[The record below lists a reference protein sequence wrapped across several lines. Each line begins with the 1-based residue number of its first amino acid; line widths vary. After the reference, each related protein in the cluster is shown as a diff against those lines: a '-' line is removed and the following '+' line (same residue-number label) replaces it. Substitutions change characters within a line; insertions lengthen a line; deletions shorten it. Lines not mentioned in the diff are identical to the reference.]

1 MNIRFKEIDIEN
13 FRSIDKA
20 HIVFENQGTVIV
32 KGINEYENNATSNGS
47 GKSSI
52 FEAIIYSIFEETSS
66 GEKDVTNRIKN
77 NGFCLNLKF
86 QVDGIDYTIVRES
99 SKSNKSVVVLYK
111 NDVDISARNKTDTN
125 KMILQLLGINKS
137 IFLDSIFLSQ
147 NVSTNLASLSPT
159 QRKERL
165 EILTNTDMVI
175 NNFKEKL
182 KEQQANFESICVN
195 TQMDI
200 NKMQG
205 NIDSLQ
211 TQKQNIEIK
220 INEINEQIKQRDLLG
235 NIEDIEKQLNE
246 LQQTLDNYK
255 VQINDLDNNI
265 ITDIDKQIEN
275 KRLEGEEN
283 RNKKSELEN
292 QLNDKRQEYNNMQ
305 LNVTSI
311 QSQIDYYKSDII
323 KINEQI
329 EEIKNSDK
337 CPTCG
342 RKYENSNE
350 EHIKQK
356 IESYNKDIESYKQ
369 QIEDTTKVVEE
380 KNKQLELIQSEG
392 TKLRIQVDEIDKLVQ
407 QNNEEVKQIEEVKKQ
422 KIQEKLNLQQQQQSI
437 EQDIQNLRNKKE
449 QILSFKVGNV
459 DEFKQML
466 LDVDT
471 NIQTMQKDMG
481 VKQQELDTNNNYV
494 GSIKHSLQLV
504 TKDFRTYLLQNSI
517 TYLNTLLKIYST
529 KLFSNEKDIIY
540 ITQDDT
546 KLNIQLDNA
555 TYESLSGGEKTRVNI
570 ALLLAQKSLA
580 STIGNIS
587 CNIII
592 LDEILGYCDAQ
603 AEENVINLI
612 TTELESLES
621 IYMISH
627 KEIPIGYDTQIIVT
641 KNKQGLS
648 TVRCY

>member
-13 FRSIDKA
+13 FRSIDRA

-66 GEKDVTNRIKN
+66 GEKDVANRIKN

-235 NIEDIEKQLNE
+235 NVEDIEKQLNE

-292 QLNDKRQEYNNMQ
+292 QLNDKRQEYNNIQ

-392 TKLRIQVDEIDKLVQ
+392 TKLHIQVDEIDKLVQ
-407 QNNEEVKQIEEVKKQ
+407 QNNEEVKQSEEVKKQ

-471 NIQTMQKDMG
+471 NIQTMQKDME

-529 KLFSNEKDIIY
+529 KLFSNEKDIIH

-546 KLNIQLDNA
+546 KLNIQLGDA

-612 TTELESLES
+612 TAELESLES

-627 KEIPIGYDTQIIVT
+627 KEIPIGYDTQIIVI

>member
-1 MNIRFKEIDIEN
+1 MDIRFKELDIEN
-13 FRSIDKA
+13 FRSINKA
-20 HIVFENQGTVIV
+20 HIVLENQGTVIV
-32 KGINEYENNATSNGS
+32 RGINEYEDNATSNGS

-52 FEAIIYSIFEETSS
+52 FEAIVFALFEETSS
-66 GEKDVTNRIKN
+66 GEKDVANRIIN
-77 NGFCLNLKF
+77 NGFCINLKLEI
-86 QVDGIDYTIVRES
+86 DGIEYTIVRES
-99 SKSNKSVVVLYK
+99 KKGNKSIVVLYK

-125 KMILQLLGINKS
+125 KLIQDLLGINKN
-137 IFLDSIFLSQ
+137 IFLDSVFLSQ
-147 NVSTNLASLSPT
+147 SVSTNLASLSPT

-165 EILTNTDMVI
+165 EILTNTDIII

-182 KEQQANFESICVN
+182 KEQQTNFESICVDTEKN
-195 TQMDI
+195 I
-200 NKMQG
+200 NKIQG

-211 TQKQNIEIK
+211 NQKQNIQIK
-220 INEINEQIKQRDLLG
+220 IDEINEQIRQRDLLG
-235 NIEDIEKQLNE
+235 NVEDIEKQLKK
-246 LQQTLDNYK
+246 LQQNSDNYK
-255 VQINDLDNNI
+255 MQINDLDNNI
-265 ITDIDKQIEN
+265 ITDIEKQIED

-283 RNKKSELEN
+283 RNQKSELEK
-292 QLNDKRQEYNNMQ
+292 QLNDKRQEYNNIQ
-305 LNVTSI
+305 LDITSV
-311 QSQIDYYKSDII
+311 QSQIGYYKSDII

-356 IESYNKDIESYKQ
+356 IESYNKDIESYNK
-369 QIEDTTKVVEE
+369 QIEDMTKEVEE
-380 KNKQLELIQSEG
+380 KNKQLELVQNEG
-392 TKLRIQVDEIDKLVQ
+392 IKLHSQVDEIDSLVQ
-407 QNNEEVKQIEEVKKQ
+407 QNNNEVKQIEDIKKQ
-422 KIQEKLNLQQQQQSI
+422 KIQEKFNLQQQQQVI
-437 EQDIQNLRNKKE
+437 EQNIQNLRDKKE
-449 QILSFKVGNV
+449 QILSFKVGNI

-466 LDVDT
+466 LDTD
-471 NIQTMQKDMG
+471 NNLQTMQKDLE
-481 VKQQELDTNNNYV
+481 VKQEELETNNNYV

-517 TYLNTLLKIYST
+517 TYLNTLLKNYSI
-529 KLFSNEKDIIY
+529 KLFSNEKDIIH

-546 KLNIQLDNA
+546 KLNIQLGDA

-612 TTELESLES
+612 TMELESLES
-621 IYMISH
+621 IYMVSH
-627 KEIPIGYDTQIIVT
+627 KEIPIAYDTQLIVI
-641 KNKQGLS
+641 KNKSGLS
-648 TVRCY
+648 NIRCY

>member
-1 MNIRFKEIDIEN
+1 MDIRFKELDIEN

-20 HIVFENQGTVIV
+20 HIVLENQGTVIV
-32 KGINEYENNATSNGS
+32 RGINEYEDNATSNGS

-52 FEAIIYSIFEETSS
+52 FEAIVFALFEETSS
-66 GEKDVTNRIKN
+66 GEKDVANRIIN
-77 NGFCLNLKF
+77 NGFCINLKLEI
-86 QVDGIDYTIVRES
+86 DGIEYTIVRES
-99 SKSNKSVVVLYK
+99 KKGNKSIVVIYK

-125 KMILQLLGINKS
+125 KLIQDLLGINKN
-137 IFLDSIFLSQ
+137 IFLDSVFLSQ
-147 NVSTNLASLSPT
+147 SVSTNLASLSPT

-165 EILTNTDMVI
+165 EILTNTDITI

-182 KEQQANFESICVN
+182 KEQQTNFESICVDTEKN
-195 TQMDI
+195 I
-200 NKMQG
+200 NKIQG

-211 TQKQNIEIK
+211 NQKQNIQIK
-220 INEINEQIKQRDLLG
+220 IDEINEQIRQRDLLG
-235 NIEDIEKQLNE
+235 NVEDIEKQLKE
-246 LQQTLDNYK
+246 LQQNSDNYK
-255 VQINDLDNNI
+255 MQINDLDNNI
-265 ITDIDKQIEN
+265 ITDIEKQIED

-283 RNKKSELEN
+283 RNQKSELEK
-292 QLNDKRQEYNNMQ
+292 QLNDKRQEYNNIQ
-305 LNVTSI
+305 LDITSV
-311 QSQIDYYKSDII
+311 QSQIGYYKSDII

-356 IESYNKDIESYKQ
+356 IESYNKDIESYNK
-369 QIEDTTKVVEE
+369 QIEDMTKEVEE
-380 KNKQLELIQSEG
+380 KNKQLELVQNEG
-392 TKLRIQVDEIDKLVQ
+392 IKLHSQVDEIDSLVQ
-407 QNNEEVKQIEEVKKQ
+407 QNNNEVKQIEDIKKQ
-422 KIQEKLNLQQQQQSI
+422 KIQEKFNLQQQQQLI
-437 EQDIQNLRNKKE
+437 EQNIQNLRDKKE
-449 QILSFKVGNV
+449 QILSFKVGNI

-466 LDVDT
+466 LDTD
-471 NIQTMQKDMG
+471 NNLQTMQKDLE
-481 VKQQELDTNNNYV
+481 VKQEELETNNNYV

-517 TYLNTLLKIYST
+517 TYLNTLLKNYSI
-529 KLFSNEKDIIY
+529 KLFSNEKDIIH

-546 KLNIQLDNA
+546 KLNIQLGDA

-612 TTELESLES
+612 TMELESLES
-621 IYMISH
+621 IYMVSH
-627 KEIPIGYDTQIIVT
+627 KEIPIAYDTQLIVI
-641 KNKQGLS
+641 KNKSGLS
-648 TVRCY
+648 NIRCY

>member
-1 MNIRFKEIDIEN
+1 MDIRFKELDIEN

-20 HIVFENQGTVIV
+20 HIVLENQGTVIV
-32 KGINEYENNATSNGS
+32 KGINEYEDNATSNGS

-52 FEAIIYSIFEETSS
+52 FEAIVFTLFEETSS
-66 GEKDVTNRIKN
+66 GEKDVANRIIN
-77 NGFCLNLKF
+77 NGFCINLKLEIN
-86 QVDGIDYTIVRES
+86 GIEYTIVRES
-99 SKSNKSVVVLYK
+99 KKGNKSIVVLYK

-125 KMILQLLGINKS
+125 KLIQDLLGINKN
-137 IFLDSIFLSQ
+137 IFLDSVFLSQ
-147 NVSTNLASLSPT
+147 SVSTNLASLSPT

-165 EILTNTDMVI
+165 EILTNTDIII

-182 KEQQANFESICVN
+182 KEQQTNFESICVDTEKN
-195 TQMDI
+195 I
-200 NKMQG
+200 NKIQG

-211 TQKQNIEIK
+211 NQKQNIQIK
-220 INEINEQIKQRDLLG
+220 IDEINEQIRQRDLLG
-235 NIEDIEKQLNE
+235 NVEDIEKQLKE
-246 LQQTLDNYK
+246 LQQNSDNYK
-255 VQINDLDNNI
+255 MQINDLDNNI
-265 ITDIDKQIEN
+265 ITDIEKQIED

-283 RNKKSELEN
+283 RNQKSELEK
-292 QLNDKRQEYNNMQ
+292 QLNDKRQEYNNIQ
-305 LNVTSI
+305 LDITSV
-311 QSQIDYYKSDII
+311 QSQIGYYKSDII

-356 IESYNKDIESYKQ
+356 IESYNKDIESYNK
-369 QIEDTTKVVEE
+369 QIEDMTKEVEE
-380 KNKQLELIQSEG
+380 KNKQLELVQNEG
-392 TKLRIQVDEIDKLVQ
+392 IKLHSQVDEIDSLVQ
-407 QNNEEVKQIEEVKKQ
+407 QNNNEVKQIEDIKKQ
-422 KIQEKLNLQQQQQSI
+422 KIQEKFNLQQQQQVI
-437 EQDIQNLRNKKE
+437 EQNIQNLRDKKE
-449 QILSFKVGNV
+449 QILSFKVGNI

-466 LDVDT
+466 LDTD
-471 NIQTMQKDMG
+471 NNLQTMQKDLE
-481 VKQQELDTNNNYV
+481 VKQEELETNNNYV

-517 TYLNTLLKIYST
+517 TYLNTLLKNYSI
-529 KLFSNEKDIIY
+529 KLFSNEKDIIH

-546 KLNIQLDNA
+546 KLNIQLGDA

-612 TTELESLES
+612 TMELESLES
-621 IYMISH
+621 IYMVSH
-627 KEIPIGYDTQIIVT
+627 KEIPIAYDTQLIVI
-641 KNKQGLS
+641 KNKSGLS
-648 TVRCY
+648 NIRCY

>member
-1 MNIRFKEIDIEN
+1 MDIRFKELDIEN

-20 HIVFENQGTVIV
+20 HIVLENQGTVIV
-32 KGINEYENNATSNGS
+32 KGINEYEDNATSNGS

-52 FEAIIYSIFEETSS
+52 FEAIVFALFDETSS
-66 GEKDVTNRIKN
+66 GEKDVANRIIN
-77 NGFCLNLKF
+77 NGFCVNLKLEIN
-86 QVDGIDYTIVRES
+86 GIEYTIVRES
-99 SKSNKSVVVLYK
+99 KKGNKSIVVLYK

-125 KMILQLLGINKS
+125 KLIQDLLSINKN
-137 IFLDSIFLSQ
+137 IFLDSVFLSQ
-147 NVSTNLASLSPT
+147 SVSTNLASLSPT

-165 EILTNTDMVI
+165 EILTNTDIII

-182 KEQQANFESICVN
+182 KEQQTNFESICVDTEKN
-195 TQMDI
+195 I
-200 NKMQG
+200 NKIQG

-211 TQKQNIEIK
+211 NQKQNIQIK
-220 INEINEQIKQRDLLG
+220 IDEINEQIRQRDLLG
-235 NIEDIEKQLNE
+235 NVEDIEKQLKE
-246 LQQTLDNYK
+246 LQQNSDNYK
-255 VQINDLDNNI
+255 MQINDLDNNI
-265 ITDIDKQIEN
+265 ITDIEKQIED

-283 RNKKSELEN
+283 RNQKSELEK
-292 QLNDKRQEYNNMQ
+292 QLNDKRQEYNNIQ
-305 LNVTSI
+305 LDITSV
-311 QSQIDYYKSDII
+311 QSQIGYYKSDII

-356 IESYNKDIESYKQ
+356 IESYNKDIESYNK
-369 QIEDTTKVVEE
+369 QIEDMTKEVEE
-380 KNKQLELIQSEG
+380 KNKQLELVQNEG
-392 TKLRIQVDEIDKLVQ
+392 IKLHSQVDEIDSLVQ
-407 QNNEEVKQIEEVKKQ
+407 QNNNEVKQIEDIKKQ
-422 KIQEKLNLQQQQQSI
+422 KIQEKFNLQQQQQVI
-437 EQDIQNLRNKKE
+437 EQNIQNLRDKKE
-449 QILSFKVGNV
+449 QILSFKVGNI

-466 LDVDT
+466 LDTD
-471 NIQTMQKDMG
+471 NNLQTIQKDLE
-481 VKQQELDTNNNYV
+481 VKQEELETNNNYV

-517 TYLNTLLKIYST
+517 TYLNTLLKNYSI
-529 KLFSNEKDIIY
+529 KLFSNEKDIIH

-546 KLNIQLDNA
+546 KLNIQLGDA

-612 TTELESLES
+612 TMELESLES
-621 IYMISH
+621 IYMVSH
-627 KEIPIGYDTQIIVT
+627 KEIPIAYDTQLIVV
-641 KNKQGLS
+641 KDKSGLS
-648 TVRCY
+648 NIRCY

>member
-1 MNIRFKEIDIEN
+1 MDIRFKELDIEN

-20 HIVFENQGTVIV
+20 HIVLENQGTVIV
-32 KGINEYENNATSNGS
+32 KGINEYEDNATSNGS

-52 FEAIIYSIFEETSS
+52 FEAIVFALFDETSS
-66 GEKDVTNRIKN
+66 GEKDVANRIIN
-77 NGFCLNLKF
+77 NGFCINLKLEI
-86 QVDGIDYTIVRES
+86 DGIEYTIVKES
-99 SKSNKSVVVLYK
+99 KKGNKSIVVLYK

-125 KMILQLLGINKS
+125 KLIQDLLGINKN
-137 IFLDSIFLSQ
+137 IFLDSVFLSQ
-147 NVSTNLASLSPT
+147 SVSTNLASLSPT

-165 EILTNTDMVI
+165 EILTNTDITI

-182 KEQQANFESICVN
+182 KEQQTDFESICVDIEKN
-195 TQMDI
+195 I
-200 NKMQG
+200 NKIQG
-205 NIDSLQ
+205 NMDSLQ
-211 TQKQNIEIK
+211 NQKQNIQIK
-220 INEINEQIKQRDLLG
+220 IDEINEQIRQRDSLG

-265 ITDIDKQIEN
+265 ITDIEKQIED

-283 RNKKSELEN
+283 RNQKSELEK
-292 QLNDKRQEYNNMQ
+292 QLNDKRQEYNNIQ
-305 LNVTSI
+305 LDITSV
-311 QSQIDYYKSDII
+311 QSQISYYKSDII

-356 IESYNKDIESYKQ
+356 IESYNKDIESYNKQ
-369 QIEDTTKVVEE
+369 VQDMTKEVEE
-380 KNKQLELIQSEG
+380 KNKQLELVQKEG
-392 TKLRIQVDEIDKLVQ
+392 IKLHSQVEEIDNLVQ
-407 QNNEEVKQIEEVKKQ
+407 QNNNEVKQIEDIKKQ
-422 KIQEKLNLQQQQQSI
+422 KIQEKFNLQQQQQVI
-437 EQDIQNLRNKKE
+437 EQNIQNLRDKKE
-449 QILSFKVGNV
+449 QILSFKVGNIE
-459 DEFKQML
+459 EFKQML
-466 LDVDT
+466 LDTD
-471 NIQTMQKDMG
+471 NNLQTMQKDLE
-481 VKQQELDTNNNYV
+481 VKQEELETNNNYV

-517 TYLNTLLKIYST
+517 TYLNTLLKSYST
-529 KLFSNEKDIIY
+529 KLFSNDKDIIH

-546 KLNIQLDNA
+546 KLNIQLGDA

-612 TTELESLES
+612 TMELESLES
-621 IYMISH
+621 IYMVSH
-627 KEIPIGYDTQIIVT
+627 KEIPIAYDTQLIVI
-641 KNKQGLS
+641 KNKSGLS
-648 TVRCY
+648 NIRCY

>member
-1 MNIRFKEIDIEN
+1 MDIRFKELDIEN

-20 HIVFENQGTVIV
+20 HIVLENQGTVIV
-32 KGINEYENNATSNGS
+32 KGINEYEDNATSNGS

-52 FEAIIYSIFEETSS
+52 FEAIVFALFEETSS
-66 GEKDVTNRIKN
+66 GEKDVANRIIN
-77 NGFCLNLKF
+77 NGFCVNLKLEIN
-86 QVDGIDYTIVRES
+86 GIEYTIVRES
-99 SKSNKSVVVLYK
+99 KKGNKSIVVLYK

-125 KMILQLLGINKS
+125 KLIQDLLGINKN
-137 IFLDSIFLSQ
+137 IFLDSVFLSQ
-147 NVSTNLASLSPT
+147 SVSTNLASLSPT

-165 EILTNTDMVI
+165 EILTNTDIII

-182 KEQQANFESICVN
+182 KEQQTNFESICVDTEKN
-195 TQMDI
+195 I
-200 NKMQG
+200 NKIQG

-211 TQKQNIEIK
+211 NQKQNIQIK
-220 INEINEQIKQRDLLG
+220 IDEINEQIRQRDLLG
-235 NIEDIEKQLNE
+235 NVEDIEKQLKE
-246 LQQTLDNYK
+246 LQQNSDNYK
-255 VQINDLDNNI
+255 MQINDLDNNI
-265 ITDIDKQIEN
+265 ITDIEKQIEN

-283 RNKKSELEN
+283 RNQKSELEK
-292 QLNDKRQEYNNMQ
+292 QLNDKRQEYNNIQ
-305 LNVTSI
+305 LDITSV
-311 QSQIDYYKSDII
+311 QSQIGYYKSDII

-356 IESYNKDIESYKQ
+356 IESYNRDIEFYNK
-369 QIEDTTKVVEE
+369 QIEDMTKEVEE
-380 KNKQLELIQSEG
+380 KNKQLELIQNEG
-392 TKLRIQVDEIDKLVQ
+392 IKLHSQVDEIDSLVQ
-407 QNNEEVKQIEEVKKQ
+407 QNNKEVKQIEDIKKQ
-422 KIQEKLNLQQQQQSI
+422 KIQEKFNLQQQQQAI
-437 EQDIQNLRNKKE
+437 EQNIQNLRNKKE
-449 QILSFKVGNV
+449 QILSFKVGNI

-466 LDVDT
+466 LDVD
-471 NIQTMQKDMG
+471 NNLQAIQKDLE
-481 VKQQELDTNNNYV
+481 VKQEELETNNNYV

-517 TYLNTLLKIYST
+517 TYLNTLLKNYSI
-529 KLFSNEKDIIY
+529 KLFSNDKDIIH

-546 KLNIQLDNA
+546 KLNIQLGDA

-580 STIGNIS
+580 NTIGNIS

-612 TTELESLES
+612 TMELESLES
-621 IYMISH
+621 IYMVSH
-627 KEIPIGYDTQIIVT
+627 KEIPIAYDTQLIVI
-641 KNKQGLS
+641 KDKSGLS
-648 TVRCY
+648 NIRCY

>member
-1 MNIRFKEIDIEN
+1 MDIRFKELDIEN

-20 HIVFENQGTVIV
+20 HIVLENQGTVIV
-32 KGINEYENNATSNGS
+32 KGINEYEDNATSNGS

-52 FEAIIYSIFEETSS
+52 FEAIVFALFEETSS
-66 GEKDVTNRIKN
+66 GEKDVANRIIN
-77 NGFCLNLKF
+77 NGFCINLKLEI
-86 QVDGIDYTIVRES
+86 DGIEYTIVRES
-99 SKSNKSVVVLYK
+99 KKGNKSIVVLYK

-125 KMILQLLGINKS
+125 KLIQDLLGINKN
-137 IFLDSIFLSQ
+137 IFLDSVFLSQ
-147 NVSTNLASLSPT
+147 SVSTNLASLSPT

-165 EILTNTDMVI
+165 EILTNTDIII

-182 KEQQANFESICVN
+182 KEQQTNFESICVDTEKN
-195 TQMDI
+195 I
-200 NKMQG
+200 NKIQG

-211 TQKQNIEIK
+211 NQKQNIQIK
-220 INEINEQIKQRDLLG
+220 IDEINEQIRQRDLLG
-235 NIEDIEKQLNE
+235 NVEDIEKQLKE
-246 LQQTLDNYK
+246 LQQNSDNYK
-255 VQINDLDNNI
+255 MQINDLDNNI
-265 ITDIDKQIEN
+265 ITDIEKQIED

-283 RNKKSELEN
+283 RNQKSELEK
-292 QLNDKRQEYNNMQ
+292 QLNDKRQEYNNIQ
-305 LNVTSI
+305 LDITSV
-311 QSQIDYYKSDII
+311 QSQIGYYKSDII

-356 IESYNKDIESYKQ
+356 IESYNKDIESYNK
-369 QIEDTTKVVEE
+369 QIEDMTKEVEE
-380 KNKQLELIQSEG
+380 KNKQLELVQNEG
-392 TKLRIQVDEIDKLVQ
+392 IKLHSQVDEIDSLVQ
-407 QNNEEVKQIEEVKKQ
+407 QNNNEVKQIEDIKKQ
-422 KIQEKLNLQQQQQSI
+422 KIQEKFNLQQQQQVI
-437 EQDIQNLRNKKE
+437 EQNIQNLRDKKE
-449 QILSFKVGNV
+449 QILSFKVGNI

-466 LDVDT
+466 LDTD
-471 NIQTMQKDMG
+471 NNLQTMQKDLE
-481 VKQQELDTNNNYV
+481 VKQEELETNNNYV

-517 TYLNTLLKIYST
+517 TYLNTLLKNYSI
-529 KLFSNEKDIIY
+529 KLFSNEKDIIH

-546 KLNIQLDNA
+546 KLNIQLGDA

-612 TTELESLES
+612 TMELESLES
-621 IYMISH
+621 IYMVSH
-627 KEIPIGYDTQIIVT
+627 KEIPIAYDTQLTVI
-641 KNKQGLS
+641 KNKSGLS
-648 TVRCY
+648 NIRCY

>member
-1 MNIRFKEIDIEN
+1 MDIRFKELDIEN
-13 FRSIDKA
+13 FRSINKA
-20 HIVFENQGTVIV
+20 HIVLENQGTVIV
-32 KGINEYENNATSNGS
+32 RGINEYEDNATSNGS

-52 FEAIIYSIFEETSS
+52 FEAIVFALFEETSS
-66 GEKDVTNRIKN
+66 GEKDVANRIIN
-77 NGFCLNLKF
+77 NGFCINLKLEI
-86 QVDGIDYTIVRES
+86 DGIEYTIVRES
-99 SKSNKSVVVLYK
+99 KKGNKSIVVIYK

-125 KMILQLLGINKS
+125 KLIQDLLGINKN
-137 IFLDSIFLSQ
+137 IFLDSVFLSQ
-147 NVSTNLASLSPT
+147 SVSTNLASLSPT

-165 EILTNTDMVI
+165 EILTNTDITI

-182 KEQQANFESICVN
+182 KEQQTNFESICVDTEKN
-195 TQMDI
+195 I
-200 NKMQG
+200 NKIQG

-211 TQKQNIEIK
+211 NQKQNIQIK
-220 INEINEQIKQRDLLG
+220 IDEINEQIRQRDLLG
-235 NIEDIEKQLNE
+235 NVEDIEKQLKE
-246 LQQTLDNYK
+246 LQQNSDNYK
-255 VQINDLDNNI
+255 MQINDLDNNI
-265 ITDIDKQIEN
+265 ITDIEKQIED

-283 RNKKSELEN
+283 RNQKSELEK
-292 QLNDKRQEYNNMQ
+292 QLNDKRQEYNNIQ
-305 LNVTSI
+305 LDITSV
-311 QSQIDYYKSDII
+311 QSQIGYYKSDII

-350 EHIKQK
+350 KHIKQK
-356 IESYNKDIESYKQ
+356 IESYNKDIESYNK
-369 QIEDTTKVVEE
+369 QIEDMTKEVEE
-380 KNKQLELIQSEG
+380 KNKQLELVQNEG
-392 TKLRIQVDEIDKLVQ
+392 IKLHSQVDEIDSLVQ
-407 QNNEEVKQIEEVKKQ
+407 QNNNEVKQIEDIKKQ
-422 KIQEKLNLQQQQQSI
+422 KIQEKFNLQQQQQVI
-437 EQDIQNLRNKKE
+437 EQNIQNLRDKKE
-449 QILSFKVGNV
+449 QILSFKVGNI

-466 LDVDT
+466 LDTD
-471 NIQTMQKDMG
+471 NNLQTMQKDLE
-481 VKQQELDTNNNYV
+481 VKQEELETNNNYV

-517 TYLNTLLKIYST
+517 TYLNTLLKNYSI
-529 KLFSNEKDIIY
+529 KLFSNEKDIIH

-546 KLNIQLDNA
+546 KLNIQLGDA

-612 TTELESLES
+612 TMELESLES
-621 IYMISH
+621 IYMVSH
-627 KEIPIGYDTQIIVT
+627 KEIPIAYDTQLIVI
-641 KNKQGLS
+641 KNKSGLS
-648 TVRCY
+648 SIRCY

>member
-1 MNIRFKEIDIEN
+1 MDIRFKELDIEN

-20 HIVFENQGTVIV
+20 HIVLENQGTVIV
-32 KGINEYENNATSNGS
+32 KGINEYEDNATSNGS

-52 FEAIIYSIFEETSS
+52 FEAIVFALFEETSS
-66 GEKDVTNRIKN
+66 GEKDVANRIIN
-77 NGFCLNLKF
+77 NGFCINLKLEI
-86 QVDGIDYTIVRES
+86 DGIEYTIVRES
-99 SKSNKSVVVLYK
+99 KKGNKSIVVLYK

-125 KMILQLLGINKS
+125 KLIQDLLGINKN
-137 IFLDSIFLSQ
+137 IFLDSVFLSQ
-147 NVSTNLASLSPT
+147 SVSTNLASLSPT

-165 EILTNTDMVI
+165 EILTNTDIII

-182 KEQQANFESICVN
+182 KEQQTNFESICVDTEKN
-195 TQMDI
+195 I
-200 NKMQG
+200 NKIQG

-211 TQKQNIEIK
+211 NQKQNIQIK
-220 INEINEQIKQRDLLG
+220 IDEINEQIRQRDLLG
-235 NIEDIEKQLNE
+235 NVEDIEKQLKE
-246 LQQTLDNYK
+246 LQQNSDNYK
-255 VQINDLDNNI
+255 MQINDLDNNI
-265 ITDIDKQIEN
+265 ITDIEKQIED

-283 RNKKSELEN
+283 RNQKSELEK
-292 QLNDKRQEYNNMQ
+292 QLNDKRQEYNNIQ
-305 LNVTSI
+305 LDITSV
-311 QSQIDYYKSDII
+311 QSQIGYYKSDII
-323 KINEQI
+323 KIKEQI

-356 IESYNKDIESYKQ
+356 IESYNKDIESYNK
-369 QIEDTTKVVEE
+369 QIEDMTKEVEE
-380 KNKQLELIQSEG
+380 KNKQLELVQNEG
-392 TKLRIQVDEIDKLVQ
+392 IKLHSQVDEIDSLVQ
-407 QNNEEVKQIEEVKKQ
+407 QNNNEVKQIEDIKKQ
-422 KIQEKLNLQQQQQSI
+422 KIQEKFNLQQQQQVI
-437 EQDIQNLRNKKE
+437 EQNIQNLRDKKE
-449 QILSFKVGNV
+449 QILSFKVGNI

-466 LDVDT
+466 LDTD
-471 NIQTMQKDMG
+471 NNLQTMQKDLE
-481 VKQQELDTNNNYV
+481 VKQEELETNNNYV

-517 TYLNTLLKIYST
+517 TYLNTLLKNYSI
-529 KLFSNEKDIIY
+529 KLFSNEKDIIH

-546 KLNIQLDNA
+546 KLNIQLGDA

-612 TTELESLES
+612 TMELESLES
-621 IYMISH
+621 IYMVSH
-627 KEIPIGYDTQIIVT
+627 KEIPIAYDTQLIVI
-641 KNKQGLS
+641 KNKSGLS
-648 TVRCY
+648 NIRCY

>member
-235 NIEDIEKQLNE
+235 NVEDIEKQLNE

-265 ITDIDKQIEN
+265 ITDIEKQIEN

-283 RNKKSELEN
+283 RSKKSELEN

-392 TKLRIQVDEIDKLVQ
+392 TKLHIQVDEIDKLVQ

-471 NIQTMQKDMG
+471 NIQTMQKDME

-529 KLFSNEKDIIY
+529 KLFSNEKDIIH

-546 KLNIQLDNA
+546 KLNIQLGDA

>member
-471 NIQTMQKDMG
+471 NIQTMQKDME

>member
-1 MNIRFKEIDIEN
+1 MDIRFKELDIEN

-20 HIVFENQGTVIV
+20 HIVLENQGTVIV
-32 KGINEYENNATSNGS
+32 KGINEYEDNATSNGS

-52 FEAIIYSIFEETSS
+52 FEAIVFALFEETSS
-66 GEKDVTNRIKN
+66 GEKDVANRIIN
-77 NGFCLNLKF
+77 NGFCINLKLEI
-86 QVDGIDYTIVRES
+86 DGIEYTIVRES
-99 SKSNKSVVVLYK
+99 KKGNKSIVVLYK

-125 KMILQLLGINKS
+125 KLIQDLLGINKN
-137 IFLDSIFLSQ
+137 IFLDSVFLSQ
-147 NVSTNLASLSPT
+147 SVSTNLASLSPT

-165 EILTNTDMVI
+165 EILTNTDITI

-182 KEQQANFESICVN
+182 KEQQTNFESICVDTEKN
-195 TQMDI
+195 I
-200 NKMQG
+200 NKIQG

-211 TQKQNIEIK
+211 NQKQNIQIK
-220 INEINEQIKQRDLLG
+220 IDEINEQIRQRDLLG
-235 NIEDIEKQLNE
+235 NVEDIEKQLKE
-246 LQQTLDNYK
+246 LQQNSDNYK
-255 VQINDLDNNI
+255 MQINDLDNNI
-265 ITDIDKQIEN
+265 ITDIEKQIEN

-283 RNKKSELEN
+283 RNQKSELEK
-292 QLNDKRQEYNNMQ
+292 QLNDKRQEYNNIQ
-305 LNVTSI
+305 LDITSV
-311 QSQIDYYKSDII
+311 QSQIGYYKSDII

-356 IESYNKDIESYKQ
+356 IESYNKDIESYNK
-369 QIEDTTKVVEE
+369 QIEDMTKEVEE
-380 KNKQLELIQSEG
+380 KNKQLELVQNEG
-392 TKLRIQVDEIDKLVQ
+392 IKLHSQVDEIDSLVQ
-407 QNNEEVKQIEEVKKQ
+407 QNNNEVKQIEDIKKQ
-422 KIQEKLNLQQQQQSI
+422 KIQEKFNLQQQQQVI
-437 EQDIQNLRNKKE
+437 EQNIQNLRDKKE
-449 QILSFKVGNV
+449 QILSFKVGNI

-466 LDVDT
+466 LDTD
-471 NIQTMQKDMG
+471 NNLQTMQKDLE
-481 VKQQELDTNNNYV
+481 VKQEELETNNNCV

-517 TYLNTLLKIYST
+517 TYLNTLLKNYSI
-529 KLFSNEKDIIY
+529 KLFSNEKDIIH

-546 KLNIQLDNA
+546 KLNIQLGDA

-612 TTELESLES
+612 TMELESLES
-621 IYMISH
+621 IYMVSH
-627 KEIPIGYDTQIIVT
+627 KEIPIAYDTQLIVI
-641 KNKQGLS
+641 KNKSGLS
-648 TVRCY
+648 NIRCY

>member
-1 MNIRFKEIDIEN
+1 MDIRFKELDIEN

-20 HIVFENQGTVIV
+20 HIVLENQGTVIV
-32 KGINEYENNATSNGS
+32 KGINEYEDNATSNGS

-52 FEAIIYSIFEETSS
+52 FEAIVFALFEETSS
-66 GEKDVTNRIKN
+66 GEKDVANRIIN
-77 NGFCLNLKF
+77 NGFCVNLKLEIN
-86 QVDGIDYTIVRES
+86 GIEYTIVRES
-99 SKSNKSVVVLYK
+99 KKGNKSIVVLYK

-125 KMILQLLGINKS
+125 KLIQDLLGINKN
-137 IFLDSIFLSQ
+137 IFLDSVFLSQ
-147 NVSTNLASLSPT
+147 SVSTNLASLSPT

-165 EILTNTDMVI
+165 EILTNTDITI

-182 KEQQANFESICVN
+182 KEQQTNFESICVDTEKN
-195 TQMDI
+195 I
-200 NKMQG
+200 NKIQG

-211 TQKQNIEIK
+211 NQKQNIQIK
-220 INEINEQIKQRDLLG
+220 INEINEQIRQRDLLG
-235 NIEDIEKQLNE
+235 NVEDIEKQLKE
-246 LQQTLDNYK
+246 LQQNSDNYK
-255 VQINDLDNNI
+255 MQINDLDNNI
-265 ITDIDKQIEN
+265 ITDIEKQIEN

-283 RNKKSELEN
+283 RNQKSELEK
-292 QLNDKRQEYNNMQ
+292 QLNDKRQEYNNIQ
-305 LNVTSI
+305 LDITSV
-311 QSQIDYYKSDII
+311 QSQIGYYKSDII

-356 IESYNKDIESYKQ
+356 IESYNKDIEFYNK
-369 QIEDTTKVVEE
+369 QIEDMTKEVEE
-380 KNKQLELIQSEG
+380 KNKQLELVQNEG
-392 TKLRIQVDEIDKLVQ
+392 IKLHSQVDEIDSLVQ
-407 QNNEEVKQIEEVKKQ
+407 QNNNEVKQIEDIKKQ
-422 KIQEKLNLQQQQQSI
+422 KIQEKFNLQQQQQVI
-437 EQDIQNLRNKKE
+437 EQNIQNLRDKKE
-449 QILSFKVGNV
+449 QILSFKVGNI

-466 LDVDT
+466 LDTD
-471 NIQTMQKDMG
+471 NNLQTMQKDLE
-481 VKQQELDTNNNYV
+481 VKQEELETNNNYV

-517 TYLNTLLKIYST
+517 TYLNTLLKNYSI
-529 KLFSNEKDIIY
+529 KLFSNEKDIIH

-546 KLNIQLDNA
+546 KLNIQLGDA

-612 TTELESLES
+612 TMELESLES
-621 IYMISH
+621 IYMVSH
-627 KEIPIGYDTQIIVT
+627 KEIPIAYDTQLIVV
-641 KNKQGLS
+641 KDKSGLS
-648 TVRCY
+648 NIRCY